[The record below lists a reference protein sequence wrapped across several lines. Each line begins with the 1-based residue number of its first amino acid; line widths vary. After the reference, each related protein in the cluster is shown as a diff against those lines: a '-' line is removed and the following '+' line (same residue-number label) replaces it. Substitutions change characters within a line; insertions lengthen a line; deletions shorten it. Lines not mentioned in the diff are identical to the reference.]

1 MLRDTAK
8 TASLSSEKG
17 ARFCLSPLTATF
29 SPRSTLSHLPPFI
42 SALRRALRNRH
53 IHFPR
58 ANVSMDSRSGKGAF
72 MGSRI
77 HAASTEKGLPTT
89 HFAVSLL
96 RLASH
101 TLDDS
106 PVTLLTQYIA
116 EHFTCPLP
124 IIAQYIRHTK
134 RCIGLASLWLSG
146 VRFGA
151 VPPHFL
157 ARARVR
163 QFRKKPSLLHLP
175 SQTIENK
182 RFRGEGF
189 TPFLPSPLPSP
200 LSMTSHGTTFCCAA
214 CMKDE

>member
-29 SPRSTLSHLPPFI
+29 SPRSTLSHLSPFI

-106 PVTLLTQYIA
+106 PVTLLAQYIA
-116 EHFTCPLP
+116 EHFTCPFP

-157 ARARVR
+157 ARARVK

-182 RFRGEGF
+182 RFKDEDF
-189 TPFLPSPLPSP
+189 TLIFLHLDLHPSPWQAMARRSL
-200 LSMTSHGTTFCCAA
+200 TQRV
-214 CMKDE
+214 